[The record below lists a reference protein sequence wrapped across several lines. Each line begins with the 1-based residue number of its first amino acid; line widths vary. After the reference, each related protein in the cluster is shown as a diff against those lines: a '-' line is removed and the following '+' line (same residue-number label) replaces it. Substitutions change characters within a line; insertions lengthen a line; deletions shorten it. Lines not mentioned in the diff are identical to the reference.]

1 MVMLAG
7 GDLIDVLMN
16 QHQQIRN
23 TLSRVRAQ
31 SGSARAAAFDELR
44 LLLRAHEAGEQELV
58 HPATRDFAGEGDIA
72 GARLAEEQAADR
84 TLTELVELGVDH
96 TSFDERFAAFHDAV
110 LRHAELEE
118 EEEFPTLRAVLTQ
131 ERLISLG
138 GRLLAAEG
146 QPGA

>member
-1 MVMLAG
+1 MVTLAG

-23 TLSRVRAQ
+23 TLARVQAGPAR
-31 SGSARAAAFDELR
+31 SAALDELR

-72 GARLAEEQAADR
+72 GARMAEEQAADR
-84 TLTELVELGVDH
+84 ALAELVDLGVDH
-96 TSFDERFAAFHDAV
+96 DSFDERFAAFRDSV

-118 EEEFPTLRAVLTQ
+118 LEEFPRLRAVLTQ
-131 ERLISLG
+131 ERLVSMG
-138 GRLLAAEG
+138 GRLLAAEA
-146 QPGA
+146 QSGA